1 MSSVKTS
8 GRENGVKHLLK
19 SRRTLAAIG
28 AVVIAVAAAG
38 TASSAP
44 GSSGKNAPLHCSPP
58 AEGCNG
64 EAVGDDRR

>member
-44 GSSGKNAPLHCSPP
+44 GSSGKNALAALLTGPP
-58 AEGCNG
+58 KA
-64 EAVGDDRR
+64 ATAK